1 MKKTHA
7 HHKTHLSIA
16 EMFSKNIGIL
26 GLVVVILFF
35 VVYMI
40 LNKMDNLS
48 DKVMVLES
56 KDAENTKMIEELKSS
71 APAKK

>member
-7 HHKTHLSIA
+7 HHKTHLNIA
-16 EMFSKNIGIL
+16 EMFSRNIGIL

-48 DKVMVLES
+48 NKIMVLES

>member
-7 HHKTHLSIA
+7 HNKTHLNIA

-26 GLVVVILFF
+26 GLIVVILFF
-35 VVYMI
+35 IVYMM
-40 LNKMDNLS
+40 LNNMNNLNN
-48 DKVMVLES
+48 KVIELEARDE
-56 KDAENTKMIEELKSS
+56 KNTKMIEELKTS